1 MTGKTRAGE
10 RPGDAV
16 DEARTPP
23 GLESLLLAALAIG
36 ILMLAV
42 QLWLLTVSLDLYL
55 GGRGDEVVSLAI
67 ISGVIF
73 LGGLL
78 ALRLLAAG
86 RRPRR
91 R

>member
-1 MTGKTRAGE
+1 MTGKTRPGE
-10 RPGDAV
+10 KQGELV

-23 GLESLLLAALAIG
+23 GLQSLLLAALSIG
-36 ILMLAV
+36 ILMLGV

-55 GGRGDEVVSLAI
+55 GGRGGEVASLAL

-78 ALRLLAAG
+78 ALRLLSVG
-86 RRPRR
+86 ERPRR
-91 R
+91 

>member
-1 MTGKTRAGE
+1 MTGQTRPGA
-10 RPGDAV
+10 RPGDAAG
-16 DEARTPP
+16 EPRTPP
-23 GLESLLLAALAIG
+23 GLRALLLAALALG

-55 GGRGDEVVSLAI
+55 GGRGGEVVSLAI
-67 ISGVIF
+67 VSGAIF

-78 ALRLLAAG
+78 ALRLLSVG
-86 RRPRR
+86 ERPRR